1 MNGMAMLRNIG
12 LKQQLS
18 QLLAVGSGCSGD
30 RGIVDGTYLT
40 PETKSR
46 RSHLSDRADP
56 LSP

>member
-1 MNGMAMLRNIG
+1 MLRNIG

-18 QLLAVGSGCSGD
+18 FNFCLLVADAGD

>member
-1 MNGMAMLRNIG
+1 MLRNIG